1 MKGERG
7 SMKIGEIITD
17 GNRKLEV
24 IGFASG
30 YPVSKFIGFVT
41 DEPKQ
46 MEIFTE
52 PEVKEEPKKEEI
64 TQADVNYEEMQY
76 SQLKQMCAQKGIS
89 AKGSKQDLI
98 NRLRG

>member
-7 SMKIGEIITD
+7 SMKIGEIFTE
-17 GNRKLEV
+17 GKRKFEV

-30 YPVSKFIGFVT
+30 YPVSKFIGFST

-46 MEIFTE
+46 IEIFTDE
-52 PEVKEEPKKEEI
+52 PVNEKKEEI

-98 NRLRG
+98 DRLRG

>member
-7 SMKIGEIITD
+7 SMKIGEIFTE
-17 GNRKLEV
+17 GNRKFEV

-30 YPVSKFIGFVT
+30 YPVSKFIGFST

-46 MEIFTE
+46 MEIFTDE
-52 PEVKEEPKKEEI
+52 PVNKEPK
-64 TQADVNYEEMQY
+64 ADVNYEEMQY

-98 NRLRG
+98 DRLRG